1 MAKYIKI
8 QYAETIIYNGSNKD
22 EVVKLIK
29 ESMTY
34 EQEKLY
40 RHECWDFTDW
50 EQVQSWMVD
59 ILDDWYI
66 NEGDEVGIFG
76 GKFKVISPEGQAEGI
91 LEGQGWKL
99 ED

>member
-8 QYAETIIYNGSNKD
+8 QYAETVIYNGSNKD
-22 EVVKLIK
+22 EIVGLIK
-29 ESMTY
+29 EAMTD
-34 EQEKLY
+34 EQERIYKE
-40 RHECWDFTDW
+40 HDWDFTDW
-50 EQVQSWMVD
+50 EQVQSWMAD
-59 ILDDWYI
+59 ILDDGYI

-76 GKFKVISPEGQAEGI
+76 GKLKVISPGGQAEGI